1 MRRELSGRGQ
11 RRPGHGPLF
20 PQGPGTPWAFWFFV
34 LCTIADALL
43 EISFV
48 PGMLVF
54 GAGHVCL
61 IVWLWGLATPSWWS
75 LALWVAVYILTA
87 LLFRKELPT
96 LGKLTAPFLLYPA
109 LLGGSLALGLPLVF
123 LLGWEWWPVALGTLL
138 FYISDML
145 VAKNQL
151 AHWMTHGR
159 SPSWPC
165 TGRRCTSSAW
175 GCGRCSRPCGRNN
188 PRRQGREG
196 KDKTRRSFYGDS
208 SAHRGGGLRG
218 RPPGSELLFQAA
230 GLAHQPWRTTA
241 GCCCG
246 TPTAARGFPLRQR
259 RTTSALSGPR
269 SPASP

>member
-1 MRRELSGRGQ
+1 MKLFLIYSCIAIPVWVAQFALYFFLRSAGRMKESLAAKCAGSFLAV
-11 RRPGHGPLF
+11 GSAALAMAAF
-20 PQGPGTPWAFWFFV
+20 PRGPGTPWAFWFFV

-61 IVWLWGLATPSWWS
+61 IAWLWGLATPSWWS

-87 LLFRKELPT
+87 ILFRKELPT

-151 AHWMTHGR
+151 AHWDDTWQKPIMALYWAALYLI
-159 SPSWPC
+159 SM
-165 TGRRCTSSAW
+165 
-175 GCGRCSRPCGRNN
+175 
-188 PRRQGREG
+188 
-196 KDKTRRSFYGDS
+196 
-208 SAHRGGGLRG
+208 GL
-218 RPPGSELLFQAA
+218 
-230 GLAHQPWRTTA
+230 WVV
-241 GCCCG
+241 
-246 TPTAARGFPLRQR
+246 
-259 RTTSALSGPR
+259 
-269 SPASP
+269 

>member
-1 MRRELSGRGQ
+1 MRLFLIYFCIAIPVWGAQFALYFFLRRAGRMKESLAAKCAGSFLAV
-11 RRPGHGPLF
+11 GSAALGMAFSHE
-20 PQGPGTPWAFWFFV
+20 GPGTPWVFWFFV

-61 IVWLWGLATPSWWS
+61 ILWLWGLATPSWWS
-75 LALWVAVYILTA
+75 LALWVAAYILTA
-87 LLFRKELPT
+87 ILFRKELPT

-151 AHWMTHGR
+151 AHWDDKWQKPIM
-159 SPSWPC
+159 
-165 TGRRCTSSAW
+165 ALYW
-175 GCGRCSRPCGRNN
+175 GALYLISV
-188 PRRQGREG
+188 
-196 KDKTRRSFYGDS
+196 
-208 SAHRGGGLRG
+208 GL
-218 RPPGSELLFQAA
+218 
-230 GLAHQPWRTTA
+230 WVI
-241 GCCCG
+241 
-246 TPTAARGFPLRQR
+246 
-259 RTTSALSGPR
+259 
-269 SPASP
+269 

>member
-1 MRRELSGRGQ
+1 MKLFLIYSCIAIPVWVAQFALYFFLRRAGRMKESLAAKCAGSFLAVGSAALGMAFSQ
-11 RRPGHGPLF
+11 E
-20 PQGPGTPWAFWFFV
+20 GPGTPWVFWFFV

-61 IVWLWGLATPSWWS
+61 ILWLWGLATPSWWS
-75 LALWVAVYILTA
+75 LALWVAVYVFTA
-87 LLFRKELPT
+87 ILFRKELPT

-151 AHWMTHGR
+151 AHWDDKWQKPIM
-159 SPSWPC
+159 
-165 TGRRCTSSAW
+165 ALYW
-175 GCGRCSRPCGRNN
+175 GALYLISV
-188 PRRQGREG
+188 
-196 KDKTRRSFYGDS
+196 
-208 SAHRGGGLRG
+208 GL
-218 RPPGSELLFQAA
+218 
-230 GLAHQPWRTTA
+230 WVI
-241 GCCCG
+241 
-246 TPTAARGFPLRQR
+246 
-259 RTTSALSGPR
+259 
-269 SPASP
+269 

>member
-1 MRRELSGRGQ
+1 MKLFLIYSCIAIPVWVAQFALYFFLRSAGRMKESLAAKCAGSFLAVGSAALP
-11 RRPGHGPLF
+11 RAAF

-61 IVWLWGLATPSWWS
+61 IVWLWGLAAPSWWS

-109 LLGGSLALGLPLVF
+109 LLGGSLALGVPLVF

-151 AHWMTHGR
+151 AHWD
-159 SPSWPC
+159 
-165 TGRRCTSSAW
+165 
-175 GCGRCSRPCGRNN
+175 
-188 PRRQGREG
+188 
-196 KDKTRRSFYGDS
+196 DKWQKPIMALYWAALYLISM
-208 SAHRGGGLRG
+208 GLW
-218 RPPGSELLFQAA
+218 AV
-230 GLAHQPWRTTA
+230 
-241 GCCCG
+241 
-246 TPTAARGFPLRQR
+246 
-259 RTTSALSGPR
+259 
-269 SPASP
+269 

>member
-1 MRRELSGRGQ
+1 MRLFLIYSCIAIPVWVAQFALYFFLRRAGRMKESLAAKCAGSFLAVGSAALGMAFSQ
-11 RRPGHGPLF
+11 E
-20 PQGPGTPWAFWFFV
+20 GPGTPWVFWFFV

-61 IVWLWGLATPSWWS
+61 ILWLWGLATPSWWS
-75 LALWVAVYILTA
+75 LALWVAVYVLTA
-87 LLFRKELPT
+87 ILFRKELPT

-151 AHWMTHGR
+151 AHWDDKWQKPIM
-159 SPSWPC
+159 
-165 TGRRCTSSAW
+165 ALYW
-175 GCGRCSRPCGRNN
+175 GALYLISMGVW
-188 PRRQGREG
+188 
-196 KDKTRRSFYGDS
+196 
-208 SAHRGGGLRG
+208 
-218 RPPGSELLFQAA
+218 AA
-230 GLAHQPWRTTA
+230 
-241 GCCCG
+241 
-246 TPTAARGFPLRQR
+246 
-259 RTTSALSGPR
+259 
-269 SPASP
+269 

>member
-1 MRRELSGRGQ
+1 MKLFLIYSCIAIPVWVAQFALYFFLRSAGRMKESLVAKCAGSFLAV
-11 RRPGHGPLF
+11 GSAALAMAAF
-20 PQGPGTPWAFWFFV
+20 PQGQGTPWAFWFFV

-151 AHWMTHGR
+151 AHWDDTWQKPIMALYWAALYLI
-159 SPSWPC
+159 SM
-165 TGRRCTSSAW
+165 
-175 GCGRCSRPCGRNN
+175 
-188 PRRQGREG
+188 
-196 KDKTRRSFYGDS
+196 
-208 SAHRGGGLRG
+208 GLW
-218 RPPGSELLFQAA
+218 AV
-230 GLAHQPWRTTA
+230 
-241 GCCCG
+241 
-246 TPTAARGFPLRQR
+246 
-259 RTTSALSGPR
+259 
-269 SPASP
+269 

>member
-1 MRRELSGRGQ
+1 MKLFLIYSCIAIPVWVAQFALYFFLRSAGRMKESLVAKCAGSFLAV
-11 RRPGHGPLF
+11 GSAALAMAAF
-20 PQGPGTPWAFWFFV
+20 PQGPGMPWAFWFFV

-61 IVWLWGLATPSWWS
+61 IAWLWGLATPSWWS

-87 LLFRKELPT
+87 ILFRKELPT

-151 AHWMTHGR
+151 AHWDDTWQKPIMVLYWAALYLI
-159 SPSWPC
+159 SM
-165 TGRRCTSSAW
+165 
-175 GCGRCSRPCGRNN
+175 
-188 PRRQGREG
+188 
-196 KDKTRRSFYGDS
+196 
-208 SAHRGGGLRG
+208 GLW
-218 RPPGSELLFQAA
+218 AV
-230 GLAHQPWRTTA
+230 
-241 GCCCG
+241 
-246 TPTAARGFPLRQR
+246 
-259 RTTSALSGPR
+259 
-269 SPASP
+269 

>member
-1 MRRELSGRGQ
+1 MKLFLIYSCIAIPVWAAQFALYFFLRSAGRMKESLAAKCAGSFLAV
-11 RRPGHGPLF
+11 GSAALGMAFSHE
-20 PQGPGTPWAFWFFV
+20 GPGAPWVFWFFV

-61 IVWLWGLATPSWWS
+61 ILWLWGLATPSWWS
-75 LALWVAVYILTA
+75 LALWVAVYVLTA
-87 LLFRKELPT
+87 ILFRKELPT

-151 AHWMTHGR
+151 AHWDDKWQKPIM
-159 SPSWPC
+159 
-165 TGRRCTSSAW
+165 ALYW
-175 GCGRCSRPCGRNN
+175 GALYLISV
-188 PRRQGREG
+188 
-196 KDKTRRSFYGDS
+196 
-208 SAHRGGGLRG
+208 GL
-218 RPPGSELLFQAA
+218 
-230 GLAHQPWRTTA
+230 WVI
-241 GCCCG
+241 
-246 TPTAARGFPLRQR
+246 
-259 RTTSALSGPR
+259 
-269 SPASP
+269 

>member
-1 MRRELSGRGQ
+1 MRLFLIYSCIAIPVWVAQFALYFFLRRAGRMKESLAAKCAGSFLAV
-11 RRPGHGPLF
+11 GSAALAMAAF
-20 PQGPGTPWAFWFFV
+20 PQGPSTPWAFWFFV

-61 IVWLWGLATPSWWS
+61 ILWLWGLATPSWWS
-75 LALWVAVYILTA
+75 LALWVAVYVLTA

-151 AHWMTHGR
+151 AHWDDKWQKPIM
-159 SPSWPC
+159 
-165 TGRRCTSSAW
+165 ALYW
-175 GCGRCSRPCGRNN
+175 GALYLISV
-188 PRRQGREG
+188 
-196 KDKTRRSFYGDS
+196 
-208 SAHRGGGLRG
+208 GL
-218 RPPGSELLFQAA
+218 
-230 GLAHQPWRTTA
+230 WVI
-241 GCCCG
+241 
-246 TPTAARGFPLRQR
+246 
-259 RTTSALSGPR
+259 
-269 SPASP
+269 

>member
-1 MRRELSGRGQ
+1 MKLFLIYSCIAIPVWVAQFALYFFLRSAGRMKESLVAKCAGSFLAV
-11 RRPGHGPLF
+11 GSAALAMAAF
-20 PQGPGTPWAFWFFV
+20 PQGPSTPWAFWFFV

-61 IVWLWGLATPSWWS
+61 IVWLWGLAAPSWWS

-96 LGKLTAPFLLYPA
+96 LGKLTAPFLVYPA

-151 AHWMTHGR
+151 AHWDDTWQKPIMALYWAALYLI
-159 SPSWPC
+159 SM
-165 TGRRCTSSAW
+165 
-175 GCGRCSRPCGRNN
+175 
-188 PRRQGREG
+188 
-196 KDKTRRSFYGDS
+196 
-208 SAHRGGGLRG
+208 GL
-218 RPPGSELLFQAA
+218 
-230 GLAHQPWRTTA
+230 WVV
-241 GCCCG
+241 
-246 TPTAARGFPLRQR
+246 
-259 RTTSALSGPR
+259 
-269 SPASP
+269 

>member
-1 MRRELSGRGQ
+1 MKLFLIYSCIAIPVWAAQFALYFFLRRAGRMKESLAAKCAGSFLAV
-11 RRPGHGPLF
+11 GSAALGMATF
-20 PQGPGTPWAFWFFV
+20 PQGSGTPWAFWFFV

-61 IVWLWGLATPSWWS
+61 ILWLWGLATPSWWS

-87 LLFRKELPT
+87 ILFRKELPT

-151 AHWMTHGR
+151 AHWDDKWQKPIM
-159 SPSWPC
+159 
-165 TGRRCTSSAW
+165 ALYW
-175 GCGRCSRPCGRNN
+175 GALYLISV
-188 PRRQGREG
+188 
-196 KDKTRRSFYGDS
+196 
-208 SAHRGGGLRG
+208 GL
-218 RPPGSELLFQAA
+218 
-230 GLAHQPWRTTA
+230 WVI
-241 GCCCG
+241 
-246 TPTAARGFPLRQR
+246 
-259 RTTSALSGPR
+259 
-269 SPASP
+269 

>member
-1 MRRELSGRGQ
+1 MKLFLIYSCIAIPVWVAQFALYFFLRSAGRMKESLAAKCAGSFLAV
-11 RRPGHGPLF
+11 GSAALAMAAF

-96 LGKLTAPFLLYPA
+96 RRCWGAA
-109 LLGGSLALGLPLVF
+109 WRWACRWCSCWAGSGGPWPWARCCFTFPTC
-123 LLGWEWWPVALGTLL
+123 WWRKTSWPTG
-138 FYISDML
+138 
-145 VAKNQL
+145 
-151 AHWMTHGR
+151 MTHGR
-159 SPSWPC
+159 SPSWSC

-175 GCGRCSRPCGRNN
+175 GCG
-188 PRRQGREG
+188 
-196 KDKTRRSFYGDS
+196 
-208 SAHRGGGLRG
+208 
-218 RPPGSELLFQAA
+218 
-230 GLAHQPWRTTA
+230 
-241 GCCCG
+241 
-246 TPTAARGFPLRQR
+246 
-259 RTTSALSGPR
+259 
-269 SPASP
+269 

>member
-1 MRRELSGRGQ
+1 MRLFLIYSCIAIPVWVAQFALYFFLRRAGRMKESLAAKCAGSFLAVGSAALGMAFSQ
-11 RRPGHGPLF
+11 E
-20 PQGPGTPWAFWFFV
+20 GPGTPWVFWFFV

-61 IVWLWGLATPSWWS
+61 ILWLWGLATPSWWS
-75 LALWVAVYILTA
+75 MALWVAVYVLTA

-151 AHWMTHGR
+151 AHWDDKWQKPIM
-159 SPSWPC
+159 
-165 TGRRCTSSAW
+165 ALYW
-175 GCGRCSRPCGRNN
+175 GALYLISMGVW
-188 PRRQGREG
+188 
-196 KDKTRRSFYGDS
+196 
-208 SAHRGGGLRG
+208 
-218 RPPGSELLFQAA
+218 AA
-230 GLAHQPWRTTA
+230 
-241 GCCCG
+241 
-246 TPTAARGFPLRQR
+246 
-259 RTTSALSGPR
+259 
-269 SPASP
+269 

>member
-1 MRRELSGRGQ
+1 MKLFLIYSCIAIPVWVAQFALYFFLRSAGRMKESLVAKCAGSFLAV
-11 RRPGHGPLF
+11 GSAALAMAAF
-20 PQGPGTPWAFWFFV
+20 PQGPSTPWAFWFFV

-61 IVWLWGLATPSWWS
+61 IVWLWGLAAPSWWS

-87 LLFRKELPT
+87 ILFRKELPT
-96 LGKLTAPFLLYPA
+96 LGKLTAPFLVYPA

-151 AHWMTHGR
+151 AHWDDTWQKPIMALYWAALYLI
-159 SPSWPC
+159 SM
-165 TGRRCTSSAW
+165 
-175 GCGRCSRPCGRNN
+175 
-188 PRRQGREG
+188 
-196 KDKTRRSFYGDS
+196 
-208 SAHRGGGLRG
+208 GLW
-218 RPPGSELLFQAA
+218 AV
-230 GLAHQPWRTTA
+230 
-241 GCCCG
+241 
-246 TPTAARGFPLRQR
+246 
-259 RTTSALSGPR
+259 
-269 SPASP
+269 

>member
-1 MRRELSGRGQ
+1 MKLFLIYSCIAIPVWVAQFALYFFLRRAGRMKESLAAKCAGSFLAV
-11 RRPGHGPLF
+11 GSAALGMAFSHE
-20 PQGPGTPWAFWFFV
+20 GPGTPWVFWFFV

-43 EISFV
+43 EINFV

-87 LLFRKELPT
+87 ILFRKELPT

-151 AHWMTHGR
+151 AHWDDKWQKPIM
-159 SPSWPC
+159 
-165 TGRRCTSSAW
+165 ALYW
-175 GCGRCSRPCGRNN
+175 GALYLISV
-188 PRRQGREG
+188 
-196 KDKTRRSFYGDS
+196 
-208 SAHRGGGLRG
+208 GL
-218 RPPGSELLFQAA
+218 
-230 GLAHQPWRTTA
+230 WVI
-241 GCCCG
+241 
-246 TPTAARGFPLRQR
+246 
-259 RTTSALSGPR
+259 
-269 SPASP
+269 

>member
-1 MRRELSGRGQ
+1 MRLFLIYSCIAIPVWVAQFALYFFLRRAGRMKESLAAKCAGSFLAVGSAALGMAFSQ
-11 RRPGHGPLF
+11 E
-20 PQGPGTPWAFWFFV
+20 GPGTPWVFWFFV

-61 IVWLWGLATPSWWS
+61 ILWLWGLATPSWWS

-87 LLFRKELPT
+87 ILFRRELPT

-151 AHWMTHGR
+151 AHWDDKWQKPIM
-159 SPSWPC
+159 
-165 TGRRCTSSAW
+165 ALYW
-175 GCGRCSRPCGRNN
+175 GALYLISMGVW
-188 PRRQGREG
+188 
-196 KDKTRRSFYGDS
+196 
-208 SAHRGGGLRG
+208 
-218 RPPGSELLFQAA
+218 AA
-230 GLAHQPWRTTA
+230 
-241 GCCCG
+241 
-246 TPTAARGFPLRQR
+246 
-259 RTTSALSGPR
+259 
-269 SPASP
+269 